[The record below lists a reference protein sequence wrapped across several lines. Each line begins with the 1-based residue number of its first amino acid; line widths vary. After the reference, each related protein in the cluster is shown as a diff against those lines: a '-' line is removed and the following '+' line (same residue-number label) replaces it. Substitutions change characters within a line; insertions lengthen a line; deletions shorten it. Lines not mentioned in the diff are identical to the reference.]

1 MPGRYGAL
9 LDALHGLRWPAR
21 HAGVAGAP
29 GAHAARQRGTAGDFT
44 DVRPYRQGDDVRL
57 LDWRLL
63 ARSDRA
69 YVRLK
74 DDRVIRPTWLVL
86 DASARM
92 AYPDPARD
100 DGKWGMARALAVGL
114 AAVAVAG
121 GDPVGVVAVHAGGV
135 LRLPLRTRRGA
146 VGEVADRLDALSCGG
161 APALAPALAA
171 IPPGVRVVVC
181 SDGLGD
187 AAAQRREA
195 ARLVA
200 AGAEVTCVHVV
211 APEEL
216 APPARPETAR
226 DPHGGRPD
234 QLRDAD
240 GWRAFRARFDAFRDA
255 EGVAWRAVGAA
266 WVEVRA
272 DEPPAAVVR
281 RVVHPVVRG

>member
-114 AAVAVAG
+114 AAVAMAG

-146 VGEVADRLDALSCGG
+146 VGEVADQLDALSCGG

-171 IPPGVRVVVC
+171 IPPGSGWWC
-181 SDGLGD
+181 
-187 AAAQRREA
+187 AATASGTRPRSGGTRRGWWRRGRRSPVSTWWRRRSWPLRRA
-195 ARLVA
+195 RNGPRSPRRAPRPVARCRRLARLPCA
-200 AGAEVTCVHVV
+200 
-211 APEEL
+211 L
-216 APPARPETAR
+216 
-226 DPHGGRPD
+226 
-234 QLRDAD
+234 
-240 GWRAFRARFDAFRDA
+240 
-255 EGVAWRAVGAA
+255 
-266 WVEVRA
+266 
-272 DEPPAAVVR
+272 
-281 RVVHPVVRG
+281 